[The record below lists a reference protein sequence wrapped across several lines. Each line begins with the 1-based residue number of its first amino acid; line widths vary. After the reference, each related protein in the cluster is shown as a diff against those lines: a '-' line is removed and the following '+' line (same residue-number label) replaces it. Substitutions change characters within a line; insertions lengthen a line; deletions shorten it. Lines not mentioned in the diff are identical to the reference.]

1 MQGNVSPAG
10 EVRRM
15 PRIKRREQLPT
26 PVVRANPHSAG
37 VRPTVCQQLG
47 SSTVAPHGRRFQS
60 PHRLR
65 SVAGVAGEFDAVSCA
80 VRFGPASGVF
90 RVHTT
95 SRLKFAIYNFE
106 LAALRRTLRQCAAGS
121 LMPVWAVMEATAP
134 GVTPEAATTTG
145 LAQRQG
151 ICTAP
156 CRRVR
161 ADNTLNHLKRSDF
174 KVAQACYLR

>member
-15 PRIKRREQLPT
+15 PRIKKTGAVAHSR
-26 PVVRANPHSAG
+26 VRADPHSAG

-95 SRLKFAIYNFE
+95 SRLKFANYNFE
-106 LAALRRTLRQCAAGS
+106 LAALRRTLQLCAAES
-121 LMPVWAVMEATAP
+121 LI
-134 GVTPEAATTTG
+134 AA
-145 LAQRQG
+145 ARMM
-151 ICTAP
+151 
-156 CRRVR
+156 R
-161 ADNTLNHLKRSDF
+161 
-174 KVAQACYLR
+174 